1 MLTAVFVGMFVLVL
15 LVAGIANARGGNDAA
30 GERPEGD
37 TSAVPRAVSDGGPIV
52 DATRGR
58 VTSTEV
64 PRGTIVLT
72 FDDGPDPKWTP
83 EVLAVLKKHNVPATF
98 FVVGANVTRYPE
110 IVSAI
115 HAQGSELGV
124 HSFSHPDLGTKPRW
138 RVDRELA
145 ETQLAISGAAG
156 VTTFLLR
163 PPYSSSVDAIDNLG
177 WTTVTAAGEDGYISV
192 FTTDDS
198 EDWQRPGVD
207 AIIRNATPKPSETAG
222 SIVLMHDAGG
232 DRSETVAALDKWLPL
247 MQAKGYKFTTVAGAA
262 KGMTGEVAAS
272 PHDRFTGGVLVATL
286 IVATRIVSGLSYL
299 LIIVGLLVGVRL
311 VLMVIFA
318 RRHAKRRRRPGFR
331 WGPPVDEPV
340 TVIVPAYNEIKNI
353 EATVRSI
360 VANDYPLE
368 VLVVDDGSSDGTA
381 DLVESLRLPRVRVL
395 RQRNSGKPKA
405 LNAGIRAAQHEIII
419 MIDGDTV
426 FEPDTVRLLAQPFAD
441 PEIGAV
447 AGNVKIANR
456 DELIGRM
463 QHIEYVVGFNI
474 DRRVQD
480 VTGSIITVP
489 GASGSFRRKAL
500 LQVGGLSTDTLA
512 EDTDLT
518 IALGRA
524 GWRVVFEERARAW
537 TEAPATMA
545 QLWKQRYRWSYGTM
559 QAMWKHRRA
568 IREKGWAGKVG
579 RRGLAHVAAFH
590 ILLPMTAPLVD
601 VFFLYGLVFADP
613 ALTLLLG
620 AGMLGVQLLTALYA
634 FRLEGEP
641 VDVLWVF
648 PAQQIVYRQLMYS
661 VLIRSVA
668 SAVSGV
674 AVRWQRMNRIGVL
687 NNLLPKQ
694 SGGEPA
700 RAAVTDHTSALALVS
715 GNELQRRGGSRS
727 TSDTAPVAA
736 VTGRERWLDLLKVAA
751 LARVIASDVGAPA
764 YLSLFPAWGVLF
776 GIGGSMMARSAQHE
790 PEVDVMGHRL
800 RRVLVPLWAFGI
812 VAVPLMLWQ
821 GWGTATDENT
831 FYVANLVFWI
841 FPFLDPPG
849 STAAVAVTG
858 GLWYIRACLWFVL
871 LTPLLRAG
879 LRRSPLVAMLVPLV
893 VVGLDVWLNWDLSSG
908 GGTGAAL
915 MDFCI
920 YAPCWMVGMAH
931 RDGTLRRIH
940 PALLGALAIAAL
952 AGGALWTKLHVPGLG
967 IDESPLSA
975 ALISVGAVIVLL
987 SVSPLMAWLDRLPVL
1002 RGLLGLITGRALT
1015 IYLCYPVAI
1024 VAAPLVA
1031 ARLGLGTDARTLTF
1045 TAVGLT
1051 LLGVLAVGWVE
1062 DLAARRRLGLLPRS
1076 GRKKKRKDKSAGAR
1090 PPVPQASPVSVPTQM
1105 GPPSSGQQARQPVL
1119 QPVGGPAHPHPA
1131 SAGGP
1136 PLAAARGA
1144 RGPHATGPHA
1154 DEGAWSSRPHATGP
1168 HAAAPHQPV
1177 PQQMG
1182 SEPSGP
1188 QHPGLQHP
1196 GPLHVGPPHPGPS
1209 HVGPPHPGPPHV
1221 ASQSG
1226 PYPAVPPRPGAP
1238 NGGPPHPGRPHAG
1251 PPHAGPP
1258 HAGSQHSGPQHSAPP
1273 HAGPPHAGP
1282 QHVASQQSGPHPA
1295 VPPRSGAPD
1304 AGPPYV
1310 GPQHSGPQHSGPQH
1324 SGPQHSGP
1332 QHSGPQHSGPQH
1344 SGPQHSGPQHSGPQ
1358 HSGPQHS
1365 GPQHSGPPH
1374 RGPQQ
1379 PGSQHPGPPQP
1390 APARP
1395 MRGQSGPGQLGSPQ
1409 SSPQPPPSQPPPQPP
1424 PPPPPAQRSGRPR

>member
-1 MLTAVFVGMFVLVL
+1 VRTRRITPSRVLTGVLASMFVLVL

-37 TSAVPRAVSDGGPIV
+37 TSAVPKAISDGGPIV
-52 DATRGR
+52 DTTGGK
-58 VTSTEV
+58 VTSSQV
-64 PRGTIVLT
+64 PRHTIVLT

-83 EVLAVLKKHNVPATF
+83 EVLAVLKKHDVPATF
-98 FVVGANVTRYPE
+98 FVVGANVTRYPDL
-110 IVSAI
+110 VAAI

-163 PPYSSSVDAIDNLG
+163 PPYSSSADAIDNLG
-177 WTTVTAAGEDGYISV
+177 WTTVQAAGEDGYISV

-207 AIIRNATPKPSETAG
+207 AIIRNATPKPDAATG

-232 DRSETVAALDKWLPL
+232 DRSETVTALDTWIPL
-247 MQAKGYKFTTVAGAA
+247 MKSKGFTFTTVAGAA
-262 KGMTGEVAAS
+262 KGMIGEVTAS
-272 PHDRFTGGVLVATL
+272 PHDRLTGGVLVATL
-286 IVATRIVSGLSYL
+286 TVATRIVSGLSYL

-318 RRHAKRRRRPGFR
+318 RRHAKRRRRPDFR
-331 WGPPVDEPV
+331 WGPPVVEPV

-360 VANDYPLE
+360 VANDHPLE
-368 VLVVDDGSSDGTA
+368 VLVVDDGSTDGTA
-381 DLVESLRLPRVRVL
+381 DLVESLRLPNVRVL

-405 LNAGIRAAQHEIII
+405 LNAGIRAAHHEIVI

-426 FEPDTVRLLAQPFAD
+426 FQPDTVHLLAQPFAD

-489 GASGSFRRKAL
+489 GAGGAFRRKAL

-568 IREKGWAGKVG
+568 AREKGWAGKVG
-579 RRGLAHVAAFH
+579 RRGLVHVGAFH
-590 ILLPMTAPLVD
+590 ILLPLTAPLVD

-634 FRLEGEP
+634 FRLERER

-694 SGGEPA
+694 PA
-700 RAAVTDHTSALALVS
+700 AALARPGVSDHTSALALVS

-736 VTGRERWLDLLKVAA
+736 LTGRERWLDLLKVAA
-751 LARVIASDVGAPA
+751 LARVIASEVSAPA
-764 YLSLFPAWGVLF
+764 SVLLFPAWGVLF

-790 PEVDVMGHRL
+790 PEVDVLGQRL

-841 FPFLDPPG
+841 FPFLDPPV
-849 STAAVAVTG
+849 STAAADLAG
-858 GLWYIRACLWFVL
+858 GLWYLRACLWFVL
-871 LTPLLRAG
+871 LTPLMRAG
-879 LRRSPLVAMLVPLV
+879 LRRSPLVAMLVPLA
-893 VVGLDVWLNWDLSSG
+893 VVGLDTGLNWDLSSG

-920 YAPCWMVGMAH
+920 YAPCWMLGMAH

-940 PALLGALAIAAL
+940 PVLWGALALAAL
-952 AGGALWTKLHVPGLG
+952 AGGAVWTKLHVPGLD
-967 IDESPLSA
+967 IDQAPLSA
-975 ALISVGAVIVLL
+975 ALISAGAVILLL
-987 SVSPLMAWLDRLPVL
+987 SASPLMGWLDRVPVL
-1002 RGLLGLITGRALT
+1002 GLLLGLITSRALT

-1024 VAAPLVA
+1024 ATAPLLA
-1031 ARLGLGTDARTLTF
+1031 ARLGLGTDARTITV

-1051 LLGVLAVGWVE
+1051 LLGVLAFGWVE
-1062 DLAARRRLGLLPRS
+1062 DLAARRPLGLLPRP
-1076 GRKKKRKDKSAGAR
+1076 GRRKKRRKNKPAGAR
-1090 PPVPQASPVSVPTQM
+1090 PPVPQAVPVPAQM
-1105 GPPSSGQQARQPVL
+1105 GAPTAGHEARAPVL
-1119 QPVGGPAHPHPA
+1119 QAVGGPPHRP
-1131 SAGGP
+1131 GGTWST
-1136 PLAAARGA
+1136 GS
-1144 RGPHATGPHA
+1144 HATGPRQ
-1154 DEGAWSSRPHATGP
+1154 G
-1168 HAAAPHQPV
+1168 
-1177 PQQMG
+1177 
-1182 SEPSGP
+1182 
-1188 QHPGLQHP
+1188 
-1196 GPLHVGPPHPGPS
+1196 
-1209 HVGPPHPGPPHV
+1209 
-1221 ASQSG
+1221 
-1226 PYPAVPPRPGAP
+1226 
-1238 NGGPPHPGRPHAG
+1238 
-1251 PPHAGPP
+1251 
-1258 HAGSQHSGPQHSAPP
+1258 HSGPHHIGSKNPAVQQHVR
-1273 HAGPPHAGP
+1273 HVGP
-1282 QHVASQQSGPHPA
+1282 QHVGPQHVGSAQP
-1295 VPPRSGAPD
+1295 
-1304 AGPPYV
+1304 V
-1310 GPQHSGPQHSGPQH
+1310 GPQHVRSREVGPREVGPQQVGSQRGGPQ
-1324 SGPQHSGP
+1324 QT
-1332 QHSGPQHSGPQH
+1332 
-1344 SGPQHSGPQHSGPQ
+1344 
-1358 HSGPQHS
+1358 
-1365 GPQHSGPPH
+1365 
-1374 RGPQQ
+1374 GPQQ
-1379 PGSQHPGPPQP
+1379 PGPQQPVPGRPRPGQAGPPTPAPPPHAPSPPPSSPSPAQSSPPSPAQSPLAAQRPPGPAPQ
-1390 APARP
+1390 
-1395 MRGQSGPGQLGSPQ
+1395 QSGPAREDGR
-1409 SSPQPPPSQPPPQPP
+1409 PPT
-1424 PPPPPAQRSGRPR
+1424 QRSGRPR